1 MVGGIPLLSVI
12 GTPRTIGEGLGQ
24 RLKSRLQVLAQYL
37 AEQLAAN
44 ARLGG
49 RQLTPDNVRERLRTA
64 MPALTDLEP
73 GLAMELESMARAAE
87 LEPEDLLII
96 HGYSD
101 LLSAF
106 ACQAMQPSTFI
117 AFTAEQTESH
127 APAMALVWES
137 DPALLP
143 YVTLVHRMPAHGP
156 ASLSLT
162 LAGLHPIAFI
172 NEAGLAAASNT
183 LLVTDGVPGQ
193 FTTHVL
199 ASLTS
204 APSYDDAVSRA
215 QAGPRWGG
223 RALHLLA
230 SDGSRCSMEASG
242 QRLAR
247 LPDAIRS
254 APRVHTNHPIDES
267 ILPLVIPDPLSRLR
281 LEQIAGCAI
290 RSHNVTANHVLDWFG
305 LSTAPAPGNESSA
318 RRRRGT
324 VANPDACIVLWLSPA
339 TRELQVR
346 RGPGSGL
353 DGFRLGASAAIRA
366 SHGERL
372 PMGRPAN
379 PLPSGGDG

>member
-1 MVGGIPLLSVI
+1 MLGGIPLISVI
-12 GTPRTIGEGLGQ
+12 GTPRAIGEGLGH

-44 ARLGG
+44 SRLGG
-49 RQLTPDNVRERLRTA
+49 RQLTPANVRERLRST
-64 MPALTDLEP
+64 MPALADLDP
-73 GLAMELESMARAAE
+73 GLAMELESLARAAD
-87 LEPEDLLII
+87 LSTEDLFII
-96 HGYSD
+96 HGYAD
-101 LLSAF
+101 LLSTF
-106 ACQAMQPSTFI
+106 ACPSLQPSTYI
-117 AFTAEQTESH
+117 AFTSEQTESH
-127 APAMALVWES
+127 APTMALVWES

-143 YVTLVHRMPAHGP
+143 YVTLVHRIPAHGP

-183 LLVTDGVPGQ
+183 LLVSDGVPGQ

-199 ASLTS
+199 AALTS

-223 RALHLLA
+223 RAIHLLA
-230 SDGSRCSMEASG
+230 ADGERCTFEVSG
-242 QRLAR
+242 QHLAR
-247 LPDAIRS
+247 LPDPIRS
-254 APRVHTNHPIDES
+254 APRVHTNHPLDETIQS
-267 ILPLVIPDPLSRLR
+267 QAVTDPVSRLR

-290 RSHNVTANHVLDWFG
+290 RTRNVNPSHVLDWFG
-305 LSTAPAPGNESSA
+305 LSTPPVQGNDNSA

-324 VANPDACIVLWLSPA
+324 AANPDACIVIWLSPA

-353 DGFRLGASAAIRA
+353 DGFRLGGTQSARSPKPALPAQAS
-366 SHGERL
+366 G
-372 PMGRPAN
+372 P
-379 PLPSGGDG
+379 

>member
-12 GTPRTIGEGLGQ
+12 GTPRSLGEGLGQ

-44 ARLGG
+44 ARIGG
-49 RQLTPDNVRERLRTA
+49 RTLTPANVRERLRTS
-64 MPALTDLEP
+64 MSALADLEP

-87 LEPEDLLII
+87 LAPEDLLII
-96 HGYSD
+96 HGYAD
-101 LLSAF
+101 LLSTF
-106 ACQAMQPSTFI
+106 ACQSVQPSTYVG
-117 AFTAEQTESH
+117 FTAAQTESGL
-127 APAMALVWES
+127 PAMALVWEA

-143 YVTLVHRMPAHGP
+143 YVTLVHRIPAHGP

-162 LAGLHPIAFI
+162 LAGLHPIAFV

-204 APSYDDAVSRA
+204 APSFEDAVSRA

-223 RALHLLA
+223 RAIHLLA
-230 SDGSRCSMEASG
+230 GDGERCTLEASG
-242 QRLAR
+242 QRLIR
-247 LPDAIRS
+247 LPDAMRN

-267 ILPLVIPDPLSRLR
+267 IQSLAIADPLSRLR
-281 LEQIAGCAI
+281 LEQIAGAAV
-290 RSHNVTANHVLDWFG
+290 RSRNAGAAQILDWFG
-305 LSTAPAPGNESSA
+305 LSTMSPRHPSEAGD
-318 RRRRGT
+318 RRMRGT

-339 TRELQVR
+339 THELQIR
-346 RGPGSGL
+346 RGTGTGL
-353 DGFRLGASAAIRA
+353 DGVSLGGASARA
-366 SHGERL
+366 GSATAPAGSATV
-372 PMGRPAN
+372 RPRHA
-379 PLPSGGDG
+379 PPA